1 MKKFLFA
8 ALTVLV
14 LTGMQAQPKINL
26 LVVSGGHKFDS
37 TQFFAMF
44 DAMKNVTY
52 THLRQPQVQ
61 NILNPKDSKPYD
73 VILFYDMWS
82 EIDMQHRKDFTD
94 MIRSGRSVLFLHHSI
109 ASYDAWPE
117 WMEIVGAKYVMKSFT
132 SVDGLSYNR
141 SSYKHDVPMRCE
153 VMKNNPVFA
162 PGPPFEITDEVQNCV
177 YSTTPSIP
185 LMLTT
190 FEDRAMIGAWL
201 RTYGKGT
208 IITFKPGHDKSAFT
222 NPDYQNL
229 LYQAIAYL
237 AKKNRR

>member
-1 MKKFLFA
+1 MKKLLITTLA
-8 ALTVLV
+8 MLILAGV
-14 LTGMQAQPKINL
+14 QAQPKINL
-26 LVVSGGHKFDS
+26 LIVSGGHKFDT

-44 DAMKNVTY
+44 DAMKNVSY
-52 THLRQPQVQ
+52 THLGQPKVQ
-61 NILNPKDSKPYD
+61 EILNPKDSRPYD
-73 VILFYDMWS
+73 VILFYDMWPN
-82 EIDMQHRKDFTD
+82 IDEQRRKDFAD
-94 MIRSGRSVLFLHHSI
+94 MVRGGRSVLFLHHSI

-117 WMEIVGAKYVMKSFT
+117 WREITGAKYVLKNFT

-141 SSYKHDVPMRCE
+141 SSFKHNVTMRCE

-162 PGPPFEITDEVQNCV
+162 PRPPFEITDEVQNCV
-177 YSTTPSIP
+177 YSTMPSIP
-185 LMLTT
+185 LLMTT

-201 RTYGKGT
+201 RTCGKGT